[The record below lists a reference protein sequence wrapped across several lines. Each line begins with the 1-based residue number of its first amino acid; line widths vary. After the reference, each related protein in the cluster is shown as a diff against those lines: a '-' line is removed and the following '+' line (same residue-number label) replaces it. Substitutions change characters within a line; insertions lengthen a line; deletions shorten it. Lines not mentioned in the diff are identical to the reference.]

1 MSKMKMTISIDESTK
16 EKAEELALETGYSQ
30 SQVIELLLNGATKEE
45 ILDLYKQSKS
55 GKKK

>member
-1 MSKMKMTISIDESTK
+1 MSKMKMTISIDEQTK
-16 EKAEELALETGYSQ
+16 EKAEELALQTGYNQ
-30 SQVIELLLNGATKEE
+30 SQIIELLVNGATKEE